1 MITKGLREIK
11 AILDQSKYVIRT
23 TLIESAIVPVLKV
36 DFELNYFNRK
46 GIHTKNNSLVLN
58 VDLSFKADGIHN
70 GDTQVDLINFFKN
83 KNKMLIPVTLVIKR
97 LLMLQSL
104 NSS

>member
-1 MITKGLREIK
+1 MS
-11 AILDQSKYVIRT
+11 QYVVKT
-23 TLIESAIVPVLKV
+23 TLIESAIIPVLKV
-36 DFELNYFNRK
+36 DIDLNNFDKK
-46 GIHTKNNSLVLN
+46 GIKTKNKQLILN
-58 VDLSFKADGIHN
+58 VDLSFKADGVHN

-97 LLMLQSL
+97 LLMIQLL

>member
-1 MITKGLREIK
+1 
-11 AILDQSKYVIRT
+11 
-23 TLIESAIVPVLKV
+23 VLKV
-36 DFELNYFNRK
+36 DFNLNNFDLK
-46 GIHTKNNSLVLN
+46 GIRTKNKQLILN

-97 LLMLQSL
+97 MLLLQNL
-104 NSS
+104 NSSFTGGLCS